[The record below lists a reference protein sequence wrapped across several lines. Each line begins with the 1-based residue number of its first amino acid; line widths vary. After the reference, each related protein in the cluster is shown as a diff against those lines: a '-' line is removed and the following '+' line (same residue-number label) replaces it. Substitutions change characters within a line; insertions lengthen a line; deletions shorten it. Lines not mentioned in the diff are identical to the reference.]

1 MWGYIY
7 KQNIAP
13 VYLGEF
19 GSKLTDPKDLA
30 WLDKMQAYLSGDFD
44 ANGTTDIASG
54 KQGIHWTWWSWN
66 PNSGDTG
73 GILKDDWTS
82 VHQNKVAELQPLMFD
97 FGSSGGSTVDGSTN
111 AVFTVEL
118 SAASTTPVTV
128 AYKTVAATADG
139 SDFTPVSGTLT
150 FAPGEMKKTV
160 IVKVAGDARQEANE
174 TFQLSLSSPSGATL
188 AKTSAMATIVNDDGG
203 TTTPPTTPPSTS
215 RLTATTTVVNDW
227 GSGFTANVAVKNTG
241 TTAVDTWTLQLKT
254 PVDISNIWNAEI
266 VSHSGDTYVLHNA
279 SWNRTIAPGQEV
291 IFGFQATP
299 GQPSSGSFDWVL

>member
-1 MWGYIY
+1 
-7 KQNIAP
+7 
-13 VYLGEF
+13 
-19 GSKLTDPKDLA
+19 
-30 WLDKMQAYLSGDFD
+30 
-44 ANGTTDIASG
+44 
-54 KQGIHWTWWSWN
+54 
-66 PNSGDTG
+66 
-73 GILKDDWTS
+73 
-82 VHQNKVAELQPLMFD
+82 
-97 FGSSGGSTVDGSTN
+97 
-111 AVFTVEL
+111 
-118 SAASTTPVTV
+118 VTV
-128 AYKTVAATADG
+128 AYKTVAGTADG
-139 SDFTPVSGTLT
+139 SDFVPVSGTLT

-160 IVKVAGDARQEANE
+160 TVKVAGDARQEANE

-203 TTTPPTTPPSTS
+203 TATPPTTPPSTS
-215 RLTATTTVVNDW
+215 SLTATTTVVNDW